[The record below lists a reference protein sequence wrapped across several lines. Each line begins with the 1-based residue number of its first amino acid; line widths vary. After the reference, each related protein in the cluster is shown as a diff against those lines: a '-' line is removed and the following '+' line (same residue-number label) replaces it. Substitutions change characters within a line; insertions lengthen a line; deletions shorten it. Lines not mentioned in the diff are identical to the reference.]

1 MQNTVLK
8 TIEDEENI
16 NLFSIL
22 EYVDITD
29 LINNLQINTLKN
41 EWSIN
46 SFPAFVTCH
55 VENNTI
61 VIDHAISAS
70 SQSPL
75 SKEAIKLW
83 LFQSGLTENKSIEIP
98 NP

>member
-1 MQNTVLK
+1 M
-8 TIEDEENI
+8 
-16 NLFSIL
+16 SGP
-22 EYVDITD
+22 
-29 LINNLQINTLKN
+29 
-41 EWSIN
+41 S

-83 LFQSGLTENKSIEIP
+83 LFQSGLTDNKSIETP

>member
-1 MQNTVLK
+1 MAKEHFDRSLEHVNIG
-8 TIEDEENI
+8 TIG
-16 NLFSIL
+16 
-22 EYVDITD
+22 
-29 LINNLQINTLKN
+29 
-41 EWSIN
+41 
-46 SFPAFVTCH
+46 H

-83 LFQSGLTENKSIEIP
+83 LFQSGLTENKSIETP